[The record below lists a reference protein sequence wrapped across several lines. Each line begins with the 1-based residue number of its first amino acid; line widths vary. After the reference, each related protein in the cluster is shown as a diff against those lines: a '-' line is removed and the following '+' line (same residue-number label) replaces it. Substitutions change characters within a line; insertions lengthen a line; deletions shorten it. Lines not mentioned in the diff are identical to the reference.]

1 MALGPP
7 RHLEP
12 HPKPLR
18 VFIFANG
25 NDLVPPNQLLIPGK
39 LLDLGINYVYDEL
52 STKMGLALRGP
63 VKKIFRYGL
72 CRCVYMERGEVEK
85 WDGVWVFCLC
95 DSFYGAFSFT
105 WVEIARF
112 K

>member
-72 CRCVYMERGEVEK
+72 C
-85 WDGVWVFCLC
+85 
-95 DSFYGAFSFT
+95 
-105 WVEIARF
+105 
-112 K
+112 